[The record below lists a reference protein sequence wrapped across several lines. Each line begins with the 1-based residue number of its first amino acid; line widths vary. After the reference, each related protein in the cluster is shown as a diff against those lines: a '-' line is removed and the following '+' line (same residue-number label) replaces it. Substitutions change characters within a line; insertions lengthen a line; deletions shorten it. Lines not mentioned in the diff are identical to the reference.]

1 MLQPSGLEE
10 RKTPKGVVTQSP
22 LCMKMLWNF
31 QPAGMVTEMAF
42 MLREGSLMY
51 STRLPPDKPEPSP
64 WPAAELDSPLEDA
77 EAG

>member
-1 MLQPSGLEE
+1 
-10 RKTPKGVVTQSP
+10 
-22 LCMKMLWNF
+22 
-31 QPAGMVTEMAF
+31 MVTEMAF